1 MLIVEK
7 LGSIPR
13 KDSVFFCNSYS
24 KWRSLRWP
32 HSYRRHSKS
41 FEEGLILTFC
51 RSCRI
56 PWNVRP
62 LGNVILGK
70 VKFNPISM
78 TPPRYTKFKENQKR
92 TKKGKQNVLWYENK
106 ANRLKDYGELID
118 QVPWVTILKC
128 IKINS
133 EHFPL
138 ALN

>member
-1 MLIVEK
+1 MIAIARGDKIRNSRVEMLGCKIKNVNV
-7 LGSIPR
+7 LSR
-13 KDSVFFCNSYS
+13 KDCLFCNSNS
-24 KWRSLRWP
+24 KWRSLRLP
-32 HSYRRHSKS
+32 HSYRRHSKT

-78 TPPRYTKFKENQKR
+78 TPPHYTKFKENQKR

-106 ANRLKDYGELID
+106 ANRLKDYGELTKYLGS
-118 QVPWVTILKC
+118 QY
-128 IKINS
+128 
-133 EHFPL
+133 
-138 ALN
+138 